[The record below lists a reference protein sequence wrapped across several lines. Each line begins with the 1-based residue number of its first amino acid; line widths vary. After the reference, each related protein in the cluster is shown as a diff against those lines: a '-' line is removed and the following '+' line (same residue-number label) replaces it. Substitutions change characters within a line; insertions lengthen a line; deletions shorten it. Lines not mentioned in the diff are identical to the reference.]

1 MKLSFSVVLPSGWKV
16 SYLPFGRRG
25 GIPLM
30 LASPESVR
38 GASQKNLE
46 SKLQEM
52 KKADVI
58 EVKSEVLP
66 KETQTKGE

>member
-1 MKLSFSVVLPSGWKV
+1 MKVSFSVVLPSGWKV

-38 GASQKNLE
+38 GASQKNIDEKLE
-46 SKLQEM
+46 QM
-52 KKADVI
+52 KKAEVI
-58 EVKSEVLP
+58 EVNTEVLP
-66 KETQTKGE
+66 KGNHE

>member
-38 GASQKNLE
+38 GASQKNIDE
-46 SKLQEM
+46 KLQQM
-52 KKADVI
+52 KKAEVI
-58 EVKSEVLP
+58 EVNTEVLP
-66 KETQTKGE
+66 KET